1 VTARRDR
8 CGTHAAVAD
17 GSVQG
22 LLADAEKT
30 RGLAR
35 ADELASRQAAFLAL
49 DVLDQEAAM
58 AAWRDLRRLE
68 QPPRDSAENSRSAD
82 AKAEC

>member
-8 CGTHAAVAD
+8 RGTHAAVAD

-30 RGLAR
+30 RRLAR
-35 ADELASRQAAFLAL
+35 ADELASRQAPLQAL
-49 DVLDQEAAM
+49 DVLWQEAAM
-58 AAWRDLRRLE
+58 TAGRDERRLE
-68 QPPRDSAENSRSAD
+68 QSPRDGAENSRSAD
-82 AKAEC
+82 TKALC

>member
-1 VTARRDR
+1 VTTRRDR

-30 RGLAR
+30 RCLAR
-35 ADELASRQAAFLAL
+35 ADELASRQAALQTL
-49 DVLDQEAAM
+49 DVLWQEAAV
-58 AAWRDLRRLE
+58 AARRDLRRLE
-68 QPPRDSAENSRSAD
+68 QPPSDRAENSRSAD
-82 AKAEC
+82 AKAKR